1 MSINGMKLFTDGEVA
16 TTKNRKFTRVLGG
29 FNNKESSLT
38 DIKLSVLLNYKHGA
52 RQVREQVNR
61 NISHFEFGLDIVDLS
76 SDAKSDTIREALKTV
91 GYTEQSIN
99 LSKSIY
105 LFSKSGF
112 LLFLKFAE
120 GDKAVELY
128 KDFIEEYF
136 KIKAENEVMKETIEK
151 EIEELIKDRATC
163 LGMSLIE
170 SDSKKKLELAEK
182 SEELNRR
189 IIELEKTKSEEEIIK
204 KVQDKI
210 NIADSLCTGKHDYD
224 IGKFS
229 KVLGV
234 QGLGRNKLFEWMRNN
249 KILDCR

>member
-38 DIKLSVLLNYKHGA
+38 DIQLSVLLNYKHGEIGRA
-52 RQVREQVNR
+52 SCRE
-61 NISHFEFGLDIVDLS
+61 
-76 SDAKSDTIREALKTV
+76 REALKTV